1 MKIGI
6 IGTGW
11 RAQGYMKVI
20 SLFSHRME
28 VSAVLAHS
36 EKSAQEM
43 EIYFPG
49 KVERNLDEFLKRD
62 YGGIGKM
69 LETEGKI
76 SRKNTGGRAV
86 SSPSILSGCFKYHR
100 KRLSGRGKQYVYG
113 NAA

>member
-62 YGGIGKM
+62 YDFVIVLVLGKNVLSYIEKLMEKGIPV
-69 LETEGKI
+69 LSET
-76 SRKNTGGRAV
+76 
-86 SSPSILSGCFKYHR
+86 P
-100 KRLSGRGKQYVYG
+100 Q
-113 NAA
+113 